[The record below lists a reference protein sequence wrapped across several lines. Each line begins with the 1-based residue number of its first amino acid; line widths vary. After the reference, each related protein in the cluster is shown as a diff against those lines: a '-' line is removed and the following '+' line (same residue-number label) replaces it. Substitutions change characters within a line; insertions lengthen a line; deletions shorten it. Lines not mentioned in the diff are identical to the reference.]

1 MNDERPSLPGAEL
14 DVPEGVRLV
23 IGRRLDRLGERARK
37 VLTAAAVIG
46 AHLSDRCAPGGR
58 RPLAR

>member
-1 MNDERPSLPGAEL
+1 MGAI

-23 IGRRLDRLGERARK
+23 IGRRLDRLGKQARR

-46 AHLSDRCAPGGR
+46 RTFPIDVLQAV
-58 RPLAR
+58 ARHEMVVW

>member
-1 MNDERPSLPGAEL
+1 VPI

-23 IGRRLDRLGERARK
+23 IGRRLDRLGEQARK

-46 AHLSDRCAPGGR
+46 RTFPID
-58 RPLAR
+58 